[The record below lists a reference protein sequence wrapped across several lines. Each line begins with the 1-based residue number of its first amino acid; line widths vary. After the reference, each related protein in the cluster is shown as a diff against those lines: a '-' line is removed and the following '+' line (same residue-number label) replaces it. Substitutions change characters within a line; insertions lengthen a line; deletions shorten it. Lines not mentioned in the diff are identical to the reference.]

1 MSTDIYLQIDR
12 SFQNCGV
19 DVSIRLK
26 SSKNYARQLCRTL
39 RTVPYHFCSPN
50 NEMSVFSSESRIIT
64 TGSLLVRKLHI
75 DRFGTEK
82 RPKCNKPTKETL
94 FLQTTVPGL
103 LWVPL
108 YKPSCLLKC
117 FVWEWSKFKFFEFWI
132 WDFDQNETNPRNK
145 SAIFKKWSRSIRCV
159 WNFSSIGNQLHSLIQ
174 VQPVLTFLLQI
185 QVIWYTFQKML
196 S

>member
-26 SSKNYARQLCRTL
+26 SSKNYARQLFRTL

-75 DRFGTEK
+75 DRFGAEK
-82 RPKCNKPTKETL
+82 KTKMQQTHKKTL

-108 YKPSCLLKC
+108 CKPSWLLKC
-117 FVWEWSKFKFFEFWI
+117 FVWKRSKFKFLREAPFRPWVHENPFPSSPPSPPSQNRRVLRYGTGTCDRCRCLSVVWKV
-132 WDFDQNETNPRNK
+132 DF
-145 SAIFKKWSRSIRCV
+145 
-159 WNFSSIGNQLHSLIQ
+159 
-174 VQPVLTFLLQI
+174 
-185 QVIWYTFQKML
+185 
-196 S
+196 